1 MELRKRVSALANYAS
16 EQMVQIPDNTAAGK
30 EIARILGKAL
40 VSLPSPVLGNDGWRL
55 VMAVTASGAGYTRA
69 A

>member
-1 MELRKRVSALANYAS
+1 MMRPLVELRKRVSALANYAS

-40 VSLPSPVLGNDGWRL
+40 VSSPRQFSET
-55 VMAVTASGAGYTRA
+55 TAGALSWP
-69 A
+69 